1 MVDIWLYREAV
12 NRFDI
17 ILSRGL
23 RALRSAGWP
32 LPPYKEDPV
41 IAGSL
46 YLSLVER
53 YGPAMGTQVF
63 QKMWTEHKGPFQEG
77 AKYDATKPSVVRKVE
92 KAGGVLPGIG
102 VLGRDIPLPW
112 PKPPRQKRKS

>member
-1 MVDIWLYREAV
+1 VFDIWLYPPAT
-12 NRFDI
+12 NPFDI
-17 ILSRGL
+17 ILSHGL
-23 RALRSAGWP
+23 RALRGFGWP
-32 LPPYKEDPV
+32 LPPYKEEPV

-46 YLSLVER
+46 YLSLVDR

-63 QKMWTEHKGPFQEG
+63 QKMYTERKGPFQEG
-77 AKYDATKPSVVRKVE
+77 AKYDAEKPSVVRKVQ

-112 PKPPRQKRKS
+112 PKGQRPKRK

>member
-1 MVDIWLYREAV
+1 ML
-12 NRFDI
+12 
-17 ILSRGL
+17 LCPQMGL
-23 RALRSAGWP
+23 RIQGITDSGLEG
-32 LPPYKEDPV
+32 
-41 IAGSL
+41 
-46 YLSLVER
+46 LSLVER

-63 QKMWTEHKGPFQEG
+63 QKMWTEHKGPFGEG
-77 AKYDATKPSVVRKVE
+77 AKYDAEKPSVVRKVE